1 MATILASD
9 YQYTNIPVRC
19 RVTLKSLKGDDTY
32 FTWNGFDSVNSR
44 PFNLFYMDCEGRVN
58 ETGSFS
64 FVIEDSD
71 NQLERDRVE
80 FAKVY
85 IELGRTQSEFET
97 FIIGFADIFTP
108 RRPRS
113 FYQEHL
119 VSGPGTRVQSSDLML
134 LIRKA
139 TDKPNNPDYA
149 IGNLVEESITERKWR
164 PLNKGSDDIERLT
177 GWSTAGIDK
186 PNLNRIN
193 YNVINEVFTTHADFA
208 ERMSAITGAPW
219 WIDYSQAVYPFGN
232 DNDEI
237 FTMKYPDLSH
247 SGITIKS
254 GDLKSPTDD
263 GRKTA
268 YILSGFSMEDN
279 ATADANVATRL
290 YTTNII
296 ERQVVA
302 GNMTNQGSTTLVSR
316 AIAQQFIINN
326 DERRITDL
334 SFILSKV
341 GEPESPNSRV
351 NGDLVLDNGDDTPG
365 DRVVATFKID
375 LNDIKEEPDTIFV
388 NDVNVKVRFL
398 QGNNKVWV
406 RLFQRSGKEG
416 DPNNDSANTIRW
428 HHNGQ
433 TSTQQAAYNAISTN
447 QGGDYKEKD
456 SATWNKNINGPTYTF
471 EIFSHIRRLLAR
483 SSPAAAARLRVK
495 EAFLDTS
502 FINDPTVTA
511 RLLSLVLAQRSKAR
525 RTVSEFTVTN
535 PIGHVFRPYQWV
547 TFSDGLSNSFQ
558 DLQVQGARYVINATA
573 GDQSPFGTDSCSI
586 TLGGSFN
593 ALIGSCSC
601 L

>member
-1 MATILASD
+1 MAQVLASD
-9 YQYTNIPVRC
+9 YQYTNIPLRC
-19 RVTLKSLKGDDTY
+19 RVTLKNLKGDDTY
-32 FTWNGFDSVNSR
+32 FTWNGFDNPSSR

-58 ETGSFS
+58 ETGSFN

-71 NQLERDRVE
+71 NQLQRDHVE

-85 IELGRTQSEFET
+85 IELGRTASEFQT
-97 FIIGFADIFTP
+97 FIIGFADIFQP

-113 FYQEHL
+113 FYMEHL
-119 VSGPGTRVQSSDLML
+119 VSGPGTRTQSSELML

-139 TDKPNNPDYA
+139 TDKPNNPDYG
-149 IGNLVEESITERKWR
+149 IGNLVEESITGRKWR
-164 PLNKGSDDIERLT
+164 PLNKEDIEGLT
-177 GWSTAGIDK
+177 HWNTSGIDK
-186 PNLNRIN
+186 ISLNRIN
-193 YNVINEVFTTHADFA
+193 YNIINEVFTTHADFA

-219 WIDYSQAVYPFGN
+219 FIDYSQAQYPFNN

-237 FTMKYPDLSH
+237 FTMKYPDLMH

-254 GDLKSPTDD
+254 GDLKSPMDD

-268 YILSGFSMEDN
+268 YIWDAFQIEDN

-296 ERQVVA
+296 EREVVA
-302 GNMTNQGSTTLVSR
+302 SSMSNQGSTKLVSI
-316 AIAQQFIINN
+316 AIGQQFVINN

-365 DRVVATFKID
+365 DKVVATFKID
-375 LNDIKEEPDTIFV
+375 LSDIKETPDTIFV

-406 RLFQRSGKEG
+406 RLFQRSGKDG
-416 DPNNDSANTIRW
+416 DPNNDGENTIRW

-433 TSTQQAAYNAISTN
+433 NSTAQPTFSATSTNR
-447 QGGDYKEKD
+447 GGDYKDKD
-456 SATWNKNINGPTYTF
+456 KATWNKSINGPTYTF
-471 EIFSHIRRLLAR
+471 EIFSHIRRLLSR
-483 SSPAAAARLRVK
+483 TNPNAAKIIRMK
-495 EAFLDTS
+495 ESFMDTS
-502 FINDPTVTA
+502 FINDPRVST
-511 RLLSLVLAQRSKAR
+511 RLLSLALAQRSKAR
-525 RTVSEFTVTN
+525 RSVSEFRVSN
-535 PIGHVFRPYQWV
+535 PIGFLFRPYQWV
-547 TFSDGLSNSFQ
+547 TFSDGLSGTFQ
-558 DLQVQGARYVINATA
+558 DLQVQGARYVINAVA

-586 TLGGSFN
+586 TLGGLFN
-593 ALIGSCSC
+593 PLTGSCSC
-601 L
+601 V